1 MSEDKKEHKAEF
13 KGEFT
18 SRVFKSAENWYDI
31 GLLVPHETLRMAQ
44 NDMLDVTQ
52 PQHFNVDKHPWK
64 YQQFFRWFN
73 EYFYTFIHHHH
84 HNEEAIYIPWMKT
97 KVKDFPPKIT
107 ADHKQLIELL
117 DVVKGTEK
125 EFVSAGTDGQKLLAA
140 AELLRQRLNDLFN
153 HTNDHLEEEER
164 IVPPLLKQ
172 HFTEAEEQT
181 PIQQIV
187 KGNGFDGNRKELP
200 WIIHAMERWGGEKF
214 IQERFWKKVPGI
226 VKTFYY
232 KYWKDEYEK
241 TNRNMI
247 QSIKLDAKPRDPVQH
262 CCCCCRY
269 FM

>member
-1 MSEDKKEHKAEF
+1 MSEDKKEEHKL
-13 KGEFT
+13 EFT
-18 SRVFKSAENWYDI
+18 SRVIKTHDNWYDF
-31 GLLVPHETLRMAQ
+31 GLLVPHETLRLAQ
-44 NDMLDVTQ
+44 NDMLAVTQ

-64 YQQFFRWFN
+64 YQQFYRWFN
-73 EYFYTFIHHHH
+73 EFYYPFIHHHH

-97 KVKDFPPKIT
+97 KVKDFPPKIA

-117 DVVKGTEK
+117 DVVKDTEK
-125 EFVSAGTDGQKLLAA
+125 DFLSAATDGAKLLAA
-140 AELLRQRLNDLFN
+140 AELLRQRLNNLIN

-164 IVPPLLKQ
+164 VVPPLLKE
-172 HFTEAEEQT
+172 HFKEEEEQV

-200 WIIHAMERWGGEKF
+200 WIIDAMGRWGGEKF

-226 VKTFYY
+226 EKSFYY

-241 TNRNMI
+241 TNRGLI
-247 QSIKLDAKPRDPVQH
+247 QSIKLDTKPRDPVQH

-269 FM
+269 FL